1 MDRWVVLLAVCE
13 ATGDANKVSFSAF
26 SSTLEVI
33 RRGKFESLQLCRAC
47 FGLPR
52 PNLSMIKMN
61 CSFLSRLGSSVRA
74 WASVELGALWS

>member
-1 MDRWVVLLAVCE
+1 MDGCVVLLAVRE

-33 RRGKFESLQLCRAC
+33 RRGKFESIQLRGAC

-52 PNLSMIKMN
+52 PNLSIA
-61 CSFLSRLGSSVRA
+61 LTDTYRAARLGG
-74 WASVELGALWS
+74 ASNV

>member
-1 MDRWVVLLAVCE
+1 MDGRAVLFGARK
-13 ATGDANKVSFSAF
+13 ATGDVNEVSFNAF
-26 SSTLEVI
+26 SSTLEAT
-33 RRGKFESLQLCRAC
+33 RRVKFESLQLRRAC
-47 FGLPR
+47 FGMPR

>member
-52 PNLSMIKMN
+52 PNLSIA
-61 CSFLSRLGSSVRA
+61 LTDTYRAARLGG
-74 WASVELGALWS
+74 ASNV